1 MWCLNYYNSKNGFR
15 KHCLVSVVITILWFN
30 VMNIKRYQEPNN
42 LIQSGDNIFEKNKS
56 LETGLNMLQLS
67 LEEEKLN
74 QTEITTNQV

>member
-1 MWCLNYYNSKNGFR
+1 
-15 KHCLVSVVITILWFN
+15 
-30 VMNIKRYQEPNN
+30 MNIKRYQEPNN
-42 LIQSGDNIFEKNKS
+42 LIHSEDNIFEKNKS